1 MNTKEVQDHLR
12 VLGWPISNDGSY
24 GPVTTA
30 AVTDFQRGF
39 GWYDLLVDGHAGPQT
54 WNALTTSVSR
64 GGRCSDFFYFKE
76 WKSKG
81 NGWIKVHR
89 ELVRR
94 LDQYRRRYGPVTVV
108 SGYRDP
114 LHNRRIGGAS
124 NSQHLYGNAADIP
137 GIASINAVRNL
148 GLFAGI
154 GYRARDGKVV
164 HVDVRM
170 VGPNTTGGTAARP
183 TVWRYA

>member
-1 MNTKEVQDHLR
+1 MNTTDVQNHLR
-12 VLGWPISNDGSY
+12 ALGWPIAVDGSY
-24 GPVTTA
+24 GPSTFN
-30 AVTDFQRGF
+30 AVHDFQLGF
-39 GWYDLLVDGHAGPQT
+39 GFYDLLVDGHAGPQT
-54 WNALTTSVSR
+54 WQALARCVAN
-64 GGRCSDFFYFKE
+64 GGHCSDFFFFRE

-94 LDQYRRRYGPVTVV
+94 LDVYRRRVGPVSIV

-114 LHNRRIGGAS
+114 ARNRAVGGAS

-137 GIASINAVRNL
+137 GLISIGSMKNL
-148 GLFAGI
+148 KLFSGI

-164 HVDVRM
+164 HVDVRE
-170 VGPNTTGGTAARP
+170 VGPNTTRGTHDNP